1 MQLST
6 GNSQPQALSPLTVPP
21 ALRITVL
28 GSGTSHGVPA
38 IGCECD
44 VCRSSDPR
52 DRRTRPSILIE
63 ITPVPQGDASELDS
77 GPRDLSDVHSA
88 VATSA
93 FAGAVRSI
101 LVDTSTDLR
110 MQALANRV
118 RRVDAILF
126 THAHADHV
134 FGIDDVRRYN
144 QMQKAAIPCFA
155 DADTLANLRRMFSYI
170 FEPPKQLGGGLPRLV
185 LFRIAGPFSLG
196 GVEIVP
202 VPLFHGTL
210 PVLGFRIGSFA
221 YLTDCNRIPDAS
233 WTLLRGVQAVV
244 IDALRHK
251 PHSTHFS
258 LSEATDV
265 VARLGATR
273 AYFTHVSHDLGH
285 AETCASLP
293 AGVELAYDGLVLQ
306 VKK

>member
-1 MQLST
+1 MI
-6 GNSQPQALSPLTVPP
+6 
-21 ALRITVL
+21 RITVL

-38 IGCECD
+38 VGCDCD

-63 ITPVPQGDASELDS
+63 IAAGPQDPADMRE
-77 GPRDLSDVHSA
+77 
-88 VATSA
+88 SA

-110 MQALANRV
+110 MQALANDV

-126 THAHADHV
+126 THTHADHV
-134 FGIDDVRRYN
+134 FGIDEVRRYN
-144 QMQKAAIPCFA
+144 QMQKTAIPCFA

-170 FEPPKQLGGGLPRLV
+170 FEPPKQVGGGLPQLT
-185 LFRIAGPFSLG
+185 LFRVAGPFSLG
-196 GVEIVP
+196 GVEVVP

-221 YLTDCNRIPDAS
+221 YLTDCNRIPDQS
-233 WTLLRGVQAVV
+233 WTLLQGVQT
-244 IDALRHK
+244 IILDALRHK

-258 LSEATDV
+258 LSEATAV

-273 AYFTHVSHDLGH
+273 AYFTHICHDLGH
-285 AETCASLP
+285 AATCASLP
-293 AGVELAYDGLVLQ
+293 PGVELAYDGLVLEIA
-306 VKK
+306 

>member
-1 MQLST
+1 MIR
-6 GNSQPQALSPLTVPP
+6 V
-21 ALRITVL
+21 TVL

-38 IGCECD
+38 IGCDCD

-63 ITPVPQGDASELDS
+63 IAPGERGPVGMPES
-77 GPRDLSDVHSA
+77 V
-88 VATSA
+88 

-101 LVDTSTDLR
+101 LVDASTDLR
-110 MQALANRV
+110 MQALANNV

-126 THAHADHV
+126 THTHADHV
-134 FGIDDVRRYN
+134 FGIDDVRRFN
-144 QMQKAAIPCFA
+144 QMQKGAIPCFA
-155 DADTLANLRRMFSYI
+155 DAGTVTSLRRMFSYI
-170 FEPPKQLGGGLPRLV
+170 FQPPRQVGGGLPQLT

-196 GVEIVP
+196 GVEVVP

-233 WTLLRGVQAVV
+233 WTLLQGVQT
-244 IDALRHK
+244 IILDALRHK

-258 LSEATDV
+258 LSEAIDV
-265 VARLGATR
+265 VSRLGAAR
-273 AYFTHVSHDLGH
+273 AYFTHICHDLGH
-285 AETCASLP
+285 AATCASLP
-293 AGVELAYDGLVLQ
+293 AGVELAYDGLVVEVQ
-306 VKK
+306 